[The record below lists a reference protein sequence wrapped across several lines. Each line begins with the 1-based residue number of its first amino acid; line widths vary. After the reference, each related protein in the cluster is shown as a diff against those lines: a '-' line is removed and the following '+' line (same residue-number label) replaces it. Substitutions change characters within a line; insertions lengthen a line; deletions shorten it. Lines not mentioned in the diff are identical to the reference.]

1 MKNQLE
7 FFDIPSPC
15 IGVCEVNNKGF
26 CKGCYRSREERLYWL
41 ELSAEQRR
49 QVIRLCQTRKGRV
62 LRAKQE
68 AMQKQQGGEEQIGQ
82 ADLF

>member
-7 FFDIPSPC
+7 FFEIPSPC

-49 QVIRLCQTRKGRV
+49 QVIRLCQTRKARV
-62 LRAKQE
+62 LRARQE